1 MWATISEN
9 ATHLKNPK
17 NLLMAHYT
25 LTAEQLEYARSG
37 QASIKCEYQV
47 IDADRRFNL
56 AVIHHL
62 LCRLN
67 TTLSV
72 PVNRK
77 WLFESHTAHYHH
89 CEGNH

>member
-1 MWATISEN
+1 
-9 ATHLKNPK
+9 
-17 NLLMAHYT
+17 MAHYT
-25 LTAEQLEYARSG
+25 LTAEQLEYASSG

-56 AVIHHL
+56 ALIHHL
-62 LCRLN
+62 LCRLS